1 MNKFQ
6 DFNLK
11 QFLVE
16 NLKSQGIDKPT
27 PIQDMTIP
35 IIMDG
40 SDVLAEAQ
48 TGTGKTLAFLL
59 PIFQNLDSESPHV
72 QALIVT
78 PTRELAIQITSEA
91 KKLASNTDI
100 TILPVFG
107 GQDINAQLK
116 KLNGKVDIVVATPG
130 RLLDHIRRE
139 TVDISH
145 LSTLVLDEADQM
157 LYIGFRNEVEMILK
171 STNKDK
177 QTLCF
182 SATLDSKVK
191 KLAYKFMKDP
201 LEMRAPSQN
210 VTLDTI
216 EQRIVRVSDR
226 WKQEALFAELDSTNP
241 FLAIIFCRTKRR
253 VDKLEE
259 AMSQKKYLCNKLH
272 GGMTQSARQKV
283 MKSFRE
289 ARIQYLVATDVAAR
303 GLDISGVSHI
313 YNFDVPEESETYIHR
328 IGRTGRMG
336 DDGVAI
342 TFVAPKDEAMV
353 SEIEKKIGLKIPSL
367 EYSRSTKDKK

>member
-145 LSTLVLDEADQM
+145 LSTLVLDEADRM
-157 LYIGFRNEVEMILK
+157 LDMGFLP
-171 STNKDK
+171 D
-177 QTLCF
+177 L
-182 SATLDSKVK
+182 
-191 KLAYKFMKDP
+191 
-201 LEMRAPSQN
+201 
-210 VTLDTI
+210 
-216 EQRIVRVSDR
+216 QRIVNLLPKKRQNIKLL
-226 WKQEALFAELDSTNP
+226 W
-241 FLAIIFCRTKRR
+241 FL
-253 VDKLEE
+253 E
-259 AMSQKKYLCNKLH
+259 
-272 GGMTQSARQKV
+272 KV
-283 MKSFRE
+283 
-289 ARIQYLVATDVAAR
+289 
-303 GLDISGVSHI
+303 
-313 YNFDVPEESETYIHR
+313 
-328 IGRTGRMG
+328 
-336 DDGVAI
+336 
-342 TFVAPKDEAMV
+342 
-353 SEIEKKIGLKIPSL
+353 
-367 EYSRSTKDKK
+367 